1 MNTYF
6 IIDDYLFLFLVIL
19 FRIGGFFLAA
29 PYFSLMNMP
38 AQIKII
44 LTISISF
51 IVIFYVPPIS
61 FSGELSVLFIAIK
74 EFIFGI
80 FLGLGLKMIFIMLSG
95 AGELIGQQSGFAMAK
110 MYDPLAQ
117 SQINVIANLL
127 NTMLMLIFLSIGGHL
142 IVLQVLLDSYLVIP
156 LDMPIKA
163 LSSFSFFIDLFI
175 TMFTVA
181 IRIAAPSIITVLAT
195 YISLGIMTKV
205 APKMNIFS
213 LSFSVN
219 IVIGLVV
226 LTLVIDGTANM
237 MVLSLDTYIK
247 EIMIHLRG

>member
-19 FRIGGFFLAA
+19 FRIGGFFLSA
-29 PYFSLMNMP
+29 PYFSLMNIP
-38 AQIKII
+38 NQIKIL

-74 EFIFGI
+74 EFIFGL
-80 FLGLGLKMIFIMLSG
+80 FLGWGIKMIFIMLSG
-95 AGELIGQQSGFAMAK
+95 AGELIGQQAGFAMARL
-110 MYDPLAQ
+110 YDPLAQ
-117 SQINVIANLL
+117 SQTNVIANFL
-127 NTMLMLIFLSIGGHL
+127 NTLLMLVFLSIGGHL
-142 IVLQVLLDSYLVIP
+142 IVLQVLLDSYYIIP
-156 LDMPIKA
+156 VDMPIGV
-163 LSSFSFFIDLFI
+163 LSSFDFFIKMFI
-175 TMFTVA
+175 TMFSIT

-195 YISLGIMTKV
+195 YIALGIMTKV

-219 IVIGLVV
+219 ILIGLIVMS
-226 LTLVIDGTANM
+226 LIIDGTAKI
-237 MVLSLDTYIK
+237 MVLSLDTQISN
-247 EIMIHLRG
+247 IMIHLRG

>member
-19 FRIGGFFLAA
+19 FRIGGFFLTA

-38 AQIKII
+38 NQIKAI
-44 LTISISF
+44 LTICIAF
-51 IVIFYVPPIS
+51 VVVFYVPSIS
-61 FSGELSVLFIAIK
+61 FSGELSLLTISIK

-80 FLGLGLKMIFIMLSG
+80 FLGSGIKMIFLLLSG
-95 AGELIGQQSGFAMAK
+95 AGEIIGQQSGFALAR

-117 SQINVIANLL
+117 SQTNVIANLL
-127 NTMLMLIFLSIGGHL
+127 NTLLMLVFLSIGGHL
-142 IVLQVLLDSYLVIP
+142 IVLQVLLDSYLIIP
-156 LDMPIKA
+156 LDMPISVF
-163 LSSFSFFIDLFI
+163 SSFNFFIDLFI
-175 TMFTVA
+175 TMFTIA

-195 YISLGIMTKV
+195 YIALGIMTKV

-219 IVIGLVV
+219 ILIGLVV
-226 LTLVIDGTANM
+226 LGLIIDGTANI
-237 MVLSLDTYIK
+237 MVLTLDTQIK
-247 EIMIHLRG
+247 EIMLSLRG